1 MRSSSWSGRLRHML
15 RSRLTYA
22 NVMATIA
29 VFMALG
35 GTSYAALTITTKNVK
50 NGTLTAA
57 DVKKE
62 ALTGAQ
68 IRNGSITAKDLA
80 SGTLPRAAATAGVAG
95 PAGAPGAPGAPG
107 SPGAP
112 GPTGPAGAEGDT
124 GAKGDPGA
132 TNVVVRTKT
141 ESGTGNATAVA
152 QCAAGETA
160 TGGGAY
166 TGVYK
171 GSIYESSPNAE
182 SGKATGWIA
191 RGSTAADQ
199 NEYPSQAVDV
209 TAYVLCAKP

>member
-1 MRSSSWSGRLRHML
+1 MRPGPRSDRLRRML

-80 SGTLPRAAATAGVAG
+80 SGTLPRAATTAGVAG

-107 SPGAP
+107 PA
-112 GPTGPAGAEGDT
+112 GPTGPAGAKGET

-141 ESGTGNATAVA
+141 ESGVGNATAIA